1 VSEEK
6 RLAVQGPQGPQGKR
20 GEKGASGL
28 SGTIARSLV
37 ILFAIAALLGGGGL
51 FWAARD
57 QDANA
62 ASQRREQAS
71 QLAAQRHE
79 EAEQQAEQR
88 REQAEQQRASALLN
102 ARLCLTF
109 QKLTALKPPAGN
121 PAANPAR
128 AYLQAQHD
136 TLAQLGT
143 DLGCK

>member
-51 FWAARD
+51 FRAARD

-88 REQAEQQRASALLN
+88 REQAEQQRAGVILGEK
-102 ARLCLTF
+102 LCLTF
-109 QKLTALKPPAGN
+109 GKLAALEPPPGN
-121 PAANPAR
+121 PKTNPSR

>member
-1 VSEEK
+1 MSEEK
-6 RLAVQGPQGPQGKR
+6 RLAVQGPAGPQGQQGNR
-20 GEKGASGL
+20 GEKGSAGL
-28 SGTIARSLV
+28 SSSVRRSLV
-37 ILFAIAALLGGGGL
+37 ILFVIAVLLGGGGL

-71 QLAAQRHE
+71 QLAEQRHE
-79 EAEQQAEQR
+79 EAEQEAEQR
-88 REQAEQQRASALLN
+88 RAGVLLSEK
-102 ARLCLTF
+102 LCLTF
-109 QKLTALKPPAGN
+109 GKLAALEPPPGN
-121 PAANPAR
+121 PKTNPSR

>member
-1 VSEEK
+1 MSEQEK
-6 RLAVQGPQGPQGKR
+6 RLAVQGPRGPK
-20 GEKGASGL
+20 GEKGAAGL
-28 SGTIARSLV
+28 SGSVRRSLV
-37 ILFAIAALLGGGGL
+37 ILFAIAVLLGGLGL

-71 QLAAQRHE
+71 QLAAQRRE
-79 EAEQQAEQR
+79 E
-88 REQAEQQRASALLN
+88 AEQQRASALLN

>member
-6 RLAVQGPQGPQGKR
+6 RLAVQGPRGPK
-20 GEKGASGL
+20 GEKGAAGL
-28 SGTIARSLV
+28 SGSVRRSLV
-37 ILFAIAALLGGGGL
+37 ILFAIAVLLGGGGL

-88 REQAEQQRASALLN
+88 HEQAEQQRAAVILGEK
-102 ARLCLTF
+102 LCLTF
-109 QKLTALKPPAGN
+109 GKLAALEPPPGN
-121 PAANPAR
+121 PMTNPSR

-143 DLGCK
+143 DLGCR